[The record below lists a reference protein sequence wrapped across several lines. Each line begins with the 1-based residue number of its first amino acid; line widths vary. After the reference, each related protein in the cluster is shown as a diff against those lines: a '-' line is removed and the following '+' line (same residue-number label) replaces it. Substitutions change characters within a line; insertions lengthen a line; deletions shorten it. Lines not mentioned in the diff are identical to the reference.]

1 VDIPQQL
8 LEEVAEL
15 RFPQHSDER
24 LQWLMDRNNEGQLSP
39 AERNELVS
47 YVELS
52 QRLALVR
59 AKALQVLGRQ
69 PT

>member
-69 PT
+69 ST